1 MKNQSTVK
9 NLLGGLQWAL
19 YMISTGIVMPVVIG
33 QSYHLSPSDASMYI
47 QVTLLCIGLAT
58 ITQAVFGHRL
68 PHQRNALRPLVRHLH
83 HVCHYRS
90 HVIRLRIG
98 NASRSGILSD
108 PVWCIRI
115 YSEYAGRH

>member
-47 QVTLLCIGLAT
+47 QVTLLCIGFQMDQSRFQVRLADNT
-58 ITQAVFGHRL
+58 V
-68 PHQRNALRPLVRHLH
+68 
-83 HVCHYRS
+83 
-90 HVIRLRIG
+90 
-98 NASRSGILSD
+98 ASL
-108 PVWCIRI
+108 
-115 YSEYAGRH
+115 EKLLGRDVG

>member
-47 QVTLLCIGLAT
+47 QVTLLCIGLLIYNLRSRLAALPEEAAEP
-58 ITQAVFGHRL
+58 AV
-68 PHQRNALRPLVRHLH
+68 Q
-83 HVCHYRS
+83 
-90 HVIRLRIG
+90 
-98 NASRSGILSD
+98 
-108 PVWCIRI
+108 
-115 YSEYAGRH
+115 GR